1 MKDKIAEL
9 LMFYGD
15 QANELSDKIKELG
28 LENDAMVIGGVC
40 IFNDEDESVAQGSN
54 FYVNDED
61 ELDFGIA
68 MLKHS
73 YEKRN
78 SEYTDFLDM
87 LNGDEEKE

>member
-28 LENDAMVIGGVC
+28 LEDEALVIGGVC
-40 IFNDEDESVAQGSN
+40 IFNEDEDSVAQGSN

-61 ELDFGIA
+61 ELDFAMA
-68 MLKHS
+68 MLKHA
-73 YEKRN
+73 YNKKDTG
-78 SEYTDFLDM
+78 YTDFLDM
-87 LNGDEEKE
+87 LSGDDEKE